1 MLLAKRGHN
10 PLTHRLAGH
19 IPTDMTS
26 AGTIAEF
33 FPEVTAEEVQQAL
46 KSMKHY
52 NNLLVAPG
60 HLKRGF
66 IYALLAM
73 TGNYKEMH
81 GLIVNY
87 KPNPKC
93 ADSNIRLSQL
103 YHDAISLAVRLI
115 CEYRENGA
123 ADSEYQHTFEWN
135 RSRKMGKEKMT
146 KLEKQWV
153 LYDVGNSAFVM
164 LVSTII
170 PIYFKNMA
178 TASGISAANSTAYLS
193 YAISISTILVALLG
207 PVCGAAADNKGFKKP
222 LFTAFMMIG
231 VIACA
236 AMGIPKTWLAFLVVF
251 VIAKVGFSGSL
262 IFYDSMLVDVTTDER
277 MDEVSSHGYAWG
289 YIGSCIP
296 FVGSLILVLMSD
308 RIGISAAMAM
318 MLAFGITAIWWVAV
332 TIPLLLNYKQN
343 YYAETKVSVKETV
356 VRLGNIFSELKANK
370 KVLLFLI
377 SFFFLHRRCVYHYR
391 NVHRIWQRCGN
402 R

>member
-1 MLLAKRGHN
+1 MYGFICHFALDHSCHPYIEKKIKEIGVTHAEIEVEFDRMLLAKRGHN

-123 ADSEYQHTFEWN
+123 ADSEYQHTF
-135 RSRKMGKEKMT
+135 
-146 KLEKQWV
+146 
-153 LYDVGNSAFVM
+153 
-164 LVSTII
+164 
-170 PIYFKNMA
+170 
-178 TASGISAANSTAYLS
+178 
-193 YAISISTILVALLG
+193 
-207 PVCGAAADNKGFKKP
+207 
-222 LFTAFMMIG
+222 G
-231 VIACA
+231 V
-236 AMGIPKTWLAFLVVF
+236 
-251 VIAKVGFSGSL
+251 
-262 IFYDSMLVDVTTDER
+262 E
-277 MDEVSSHGYAWG
+277 
-289 YIGSCIP
+289 
-296 FVGSLILVLMSD
+296 
-308 RIGISAAMAM
+308 
-318 MLAFGITAIWWVAV
+318 
-332 TIPLLLNYKQN
+332 
-343 YYAETKVSVKETV
+343 
-356 VRLGNIFSELKANK
+356 
-370 KVLLFLI
+370 
-377 SFFFLHRRCVYHYR
+377 
-391 NVHRIWQRCGN
+391 
-402 R
+402 

>member
-1 MLLAKRGHN
+1 MPSTYAHYCFGKAVYRRLPQEIQEEIKAYSPLYMTGLHGPDILFYYKPLKPNAINRIGYGMHGRPAVEFFEKAWMRARELPEGRGGFAYLYGFICHFALDHSCHPYIEKKIKESGVTHAEIEVEFDRMLLAKRGHN

-123 ADSEYQHTFEWN
+123 EKTECAACVFK
-135 RSRKMGKEKMT
+135 SRCR
-146 KLEKQWV
+146 
-153 LYDVGNSAFVM
+153 NSCGCKNYAATGS
-164 LVSTII
+164 LSKVSPSMCAHEQTLI
-170 PIYFKNMA
+170 PIADDLAKRLLRNKYA
-178 TASGISAANSTAYLS
+178 TFLRKPYDDFHSFRPEAEWAAL
-193 YAISISTILVALLG
+193 
-207 PVCGAAADNKGFKKP
+207 
-222 LFTAFMMIG
+222 
-231 VIACA
+231 
-236 AMGIPKTWLAFLVVF
+236 
-251 VIAKVGFSGSL
+251 
-262 IFYDSMLVDVTTDER
+262 R
-277 MDEVSSHGYAWG
+277 MV
-289 YIGSCIP
+289 
-296 FVGSLILVLMSD
+296 
-308 RIGISAAMAM
+308 
-318 MLAFGITAIWWVAV
+318 
-332 TIPLLLNYKQN
+332 
-343 YYAETKVSVKETV
+343 
-356 VRLGNIFSELKANK
+356 
-370 KVLLFLI
+370 
-377 SFFFLHRRCVYHYR
+377 
-391 NVHRIWQRCGN
+391 
-402 R
+402 

>member
-1 MLLAKRGHN
+1 MKNRDNEFFREEELDELVEKRDYETLRDKMSRIFACPCCLNGFKHCRKYLEVFSKEEIRKTPTLAAAEAVIQAIYGNLEKAEKYASYVGDERLMKLHLDVIIPGTDRERATHAEIEVEFDRMLLAKRGHN

-123 ADSEYQHTFEWN
+123 ADSEYQHTF
-135 RSRKMGKEKMT
+135 
-146 KLEKQWV
+146 
-153 LYDVGNSAFVM
+153 
-164 LVSTII
+164 
-170 PIYFKNMA
+170 
-178 TASGISAANSTAYLS
+178 
-193 YAISISTILVALLG
+193 
-207 PVCGAAADNKGFKKP
+207 
-222 LFTAFMMIG
+222 G
-231 VIACA
+231 V
-236 AMGIPKTWLAFLVVF
+236 
-251 VIAKVGFSGSL
+251 
-262 IFYDSMLVDVTTDER
+262 E
-277 MDEVSSHGYAWG
+277 
-289 YIGSCIP
+289 
-296 FVGSLILVLMSD
+296 
-308 RIGISAAMAM
+308 
-318 MLAFGITAIWWVAV
+318 
-332 TIPLLLNYKQN
+332 
-343 YYAETKVSVKETV
+343 
-356 VRLGNIFSELKANK
+356 
-370 KVLLFLI
+370 
-377 SFFFLHRRCVYHYR
+377 
-391 NVHRIWQRCGN
+391 
-402 R
+402 

>member
-1 MLLAKRGHN
+1 MPSTYAHYCFGKAVYRRLPQEIQEEIKAYSPLYMTGLHGPDILFYYKPLKSNAINRIGYGMHGRPADEFLKSLDAGKGAAGRKRWICISLWIYLPFALDHSCHPYIEKKIKEIGVTHAEIEVEFDRMLLAKRGHN

-60 HLKRGF
+60 RLKRGF

-123 ADSEYQHTFEWN
+123 ADSEYQHTF
-135 RSRKMGKEKMT
+135 
-146 KLEKQWV
+146 
-153 LYDVGNSAFVM
+153 
-164 LVSTII
+164 
-170 PIYFKNMA
+170 
-178 TASGISAANSTAYLS
+178 
-193 YAISISTILVALLG
+193 
-207 PVCGAAADNKGFKKP
+207 
-222 LFTAFMMIG
+222 G
-231 VIACA
+231 V
-236 AMGIPKTWLAFLVVF
+236 
-251 VIAKVGFSGSL
+251 
-262 IFYDSMLVDVTTDER
+262 E
-277 MDEVSSHGYAWG
+277 
-289 YIGSCIP
+289 
-296 FVGSLILVLMSD
+296 
-308 RIGISAAMAM
+308 
-318 MLAFGITAIWWVAV
+318 
-332 TIPLLLNYKQN
+332 
-343 YYAETKVSVKETV
+343 
-356 VRLGNIFSELKANK
+356 
-370 KVLLFLI
+370 
-377 SFFFLHRRCVYHYR
+377 
-391 NVHRIWQRCGN
+391 
-402 R
+402 

>member
-123 ADSEYQHTFEWN
+123 ADSEYQHTF
-135 RSRKMGKEKMT
+135 
-146 KLEKQWV
+146 
-153 LYDVGNSAFVM
+153 
-164 LVSTII
+164 
-170 PIYFKNMA
+170 
-178 TASGISAANSTAYLS
+178 
-193 YAISISTILVALLG
+193 
-207 PVCGAAADNKGFKKP
+207 
-222 LFTAFMMIG
+222 G
-231 VIACA
+231 V
-236 AMGIPKTWLAFLVVF
+236 
-251 VIAKVGFSGSL
+251 
-262 IFYDSMLVDVTTDER
+262 E
-277 MDEVSSHGYAWG
+277 
-289 YIGSCIP
+289 
-296 FVGSLILVLMSD
+296 
-308 RIGISAAMAM
+308 
-318 MLAFGITAIWWVAV
+318 
-332 TIPLLLNYKQN
+332 
-343 YYAETKVSVKETV
+343 
-356 VRLGNIFSELKANK
+356 
-370 KVLLFLI
+370 
-377 SFFFLHRRCVYHYR
+377 
-391 NVHRIWQRCGN
+391 
-402 R
+402 

>member
-1 MLLAKRGHN
+1 MPSTYAHYCFGKAVYRRLPQEIQEEIKAYSPLYMTGLHGPDILFYYFISKNPVTQYGVKMHGEKAREFFEKGMARVRKEGRGGFAYLYGFICHFALDHSCHPYIEKKIKEIGVTHAEIEVEFDRMLLAKRGHN

-123 ADSEYQHTFEWN
+123 ADSEYQHTF
-135 RSRKMGKEKMT
+135 
-146 KLEKQWV
+146 
-153 LYDVGNSAFVM
+153 
-164 LVSTII
+164 
-170 PIYFKNMA
+170 
-178 TASGISAANSTAYLS
+178 
-193 YAISISTILVALLG
+193 
-207 PVCGAAADNKGFKKP
+207 
-222 LFTAFMMIG
+222 G
-231 VIACA
+231 V
-236 AMGIPKTWLAFLVVF
+236 
-251 VIAKVGFSGSL
+251 
-262 IFYDSMLVDVTTDER
+262 E
-277 MDEVSSHGYAWG
+277 
-289 YIGSCIP
+289 
-296 FVGSLILVLMSD
+296 
-308 RIGISAAMAM
+308 
-318 MLAFGITAIWWVAV
+318 
-332 TIPLLLNYKQN
+332 
-343 YYAETKVSVKETV
+343 
-356 VRLGNIFSELKANK
+356 
-370 KVLLFLI
+370 
-377 SFFFLHRRCVYHYR
+377 
-391 NVHRIWQRCGN
+391 
-402 R
+402 

>member
-1 MLLAKRGHN
+1 MGCMADRRWNFLKKPGCGQGSCLYGFICHFALDHSCHPYIEKKIKESGVTHAEIEVEFDRMLLAKRGHN

-123 ADSEYQHTFEWN
+123 EDSEYQHTF
-135 RSRKMGKEKMT
+135 
-146 KLEKQWV
+146 
-153 LYDVGNSAFVM
+153 
-164 LVSTII
+164 
-170 PIYFKNMA
+170 
-178 TASGISAANSTAYLS
+178 
-193 YAISISTILVALLG
+193 
-207 PVCGAAADNKGFKKP
+207 
-222 LFTAFMMIG
+222 G
-231 VIACA
+231 V
-236 AMGIPKTWLAFLVVF
+236 
-251 VIAKVGFSGSL
+251 
-262 IFYDSMLVDVTTDER
+262 E
-277 MDEVSSHGYAWG
+277 
-289 YIGSCIP
+289 
-296 FVGSLILVLMSD
+296 
-308 RIGISAAMAM
+308 
-318 MLAFGITAIWWVAV
+318 
-332 TIPLLLNYKQN
+332 
-343 YYAETKVSVKETV
+343 
-356 VRLGNIFSELKANK
+356 
-370 KVLLFLI
+370 
-377 SFFFLHRRCVYHYR
+377 
-391 NVHRIWQRCGN
+391 
-402 R
+402 